1 MVDQALADEFA
12 ETLGFSEYAA
22 CVPVGS
28 RDMYMTCDGVGT
40 KVMVAD
46 TFEKWDTIGI
56 DLVAMCIN
64 DLLACGAKP
73 LAFMD
78 YYAVEKLDIHKAKE
92 ILLGVRTGCELAG
105 CSLVGGETA
114 QMRGLFAS
122 TNSWDIAGFAL
133 GEVRQRTRIHSKLQ
147 VPNPGDHIIG
157 IPSSGFHSNGY
168 TCIRENLRLEE
179 WMLKPTRIYTQ
190 EVLPNLHKIKRCAH
204 VTGGG
209 IIRAMKRL
217 LPEGR
222 QFNIE
227 VNPPPIY
234 DDFNMSDKDLMSTFN
249 CGYGMLIITNTLDLD
264 IPDMEL
270 IGEVC

>member
-1 MVDQALADEFA
+1 
-12 ETLGFSEYAA
+12 
-22 CVPVGS
+22 
-28 RDMYMTCDGVGT
+28 
-40 KVMVAD
+40 
-46 TFEKWDTIGI
+46 
-56 DLVAMCIN
+56 
-64 DLLACGAKP
+64 
-73 LAFMD
+73 
-78 YYAVEKLDIHKAKE
+78 
-92 ILLGVRTGCELAG
+92 
-105 CSLVGGETA
+105 
-114 QMRGLFAS
+114 
-122 TNSWDIAGFAL
+122 
-133 GEVRQRTRIHSKLQ
+133 
-147 VPNPGDHIIG
+147 
-157 IPSSGFHSNGY
+157 
-168 TCIRENLRLEE
+168 
-179 WMLKPTRIYTQ
+179 MLKPTRIYTQ